1 MMVASVYCFNFK
13 DAAWSMNL
21 DEGNKVVKKI
31 NISKQ
36 DIKVLVKEL
45 SRSNK
50 S

>member
-1 MMVASVYCFNFK
+1 
-13 DAAWSMNL
+13 MNL